1 MMTAGTTLF
10 KSLQQPRFTGQFIF
24 KDADDESWIF
34 HFYMGRII
42 YVNGG
47 IHAIRRWVRN
57 LSAYCPQLTD
67 PLEEAQK
74 LLRSAEV
81 PSAAMGWQYQ
91 VLCQWAIQRKITRE
105 QVQRLIRGMVVEA
118 LFDVLQARCINYRT
132 QADNSLPTQLA
143 ALEVDQVV
151 SETEELWQGWQ
162 TARLADYSPNAAPVI
177 RHPAQLQETAGN
189 VYQILSK
196 LLDGQRTLRDIAI
209 QMKRNVVDV
218 TRSLLP
224 YVQLGLV
231 ELTSIT
237 DLPAPVVKSG
247 LTSLS
252 TTSSIPIQPSGGG
265 SDSRENAALI
275 ACIDDSPII
284 CQSMQKV
291 ITGANYRFLG
301 ISDPLRAIATLL
313 SQKPD
318 MVFLDLIM
326 PNANGYEICSQLRK
340 LSIFKETPIVILTG
354 QDGIIDRV
362 RAKLVGA
369 TDFLSKPVAASTVLE
384 VINRY
389 LNAGILLDDLEN

>member
-162 TARLADYSPNAAPVI
+162 TARLVDYSPNAAPVI

-237 DLPAPVVKSG
+237 DLPAPVVKTG

-252 TTSSIPIQPSGGG
+252 TTSSIPLQPSGGG
-265 SDSRENAALI
+265 SESPENAALI

>member
-237 DLPAPVVKSG
+237 DLPAPVVKTG

>member
-162 TARLADYSPNAAPVI
+162 TAPLADYSPNAAPVI

-237 DLPAPVVKSG
+237 DLPAPVVKTG

>member
-143 ALEVDQVV
+143 ALEVDKVV

-237 DLPAPVVKSG
+237 DLPAPVVKTG